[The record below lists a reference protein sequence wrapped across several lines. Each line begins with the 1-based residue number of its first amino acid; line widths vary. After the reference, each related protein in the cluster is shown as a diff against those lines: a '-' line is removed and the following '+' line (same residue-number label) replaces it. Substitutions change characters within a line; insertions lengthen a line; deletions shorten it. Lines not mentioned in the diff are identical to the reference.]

1 LSYLRL
7 AIVIKA
13 VTGPGGSMNIGSHG
27 FWLFAGIPLL
37 SAGLILL
44 LAWPARRLGLVDH
57 PSTRKH
63 HPHPVPLVGG
73 LAIWAAFTVGML
85 LKPDKL
91 PDYGFLLGG
100 MTLMTLVGFLDDIRP
115 ISHWVRLLFQI
126 LAVLVMGLADQVVL
140 SNLGNLFGS
149 GDILL
154 AHGAWLFTLFA
165 VVGLINALNMTDGLD
180 GLAGGQA
187 LLTTGWLLL
196 LCFHAPICIA
206 ARFESL
212 LVLALAIAGFL
223 VFNLRHPWRARA
235 SVFMGDAGSTLLG
248 YVLAWFLIRMSQGE
262 ARALDP
268 ITAVWILALPLMDTV
283 VVMIRRLMAGHSPFA
298 ADRQHLH
305 FLLLGYGLSD
315 ARAVASLL
323 LIAFGLGGVGV
334 LAQWFGVP
342 EDVRFYAFVVIFLL
356 YFAMTTRMVQVLRN
370 RLVIG
375 T

>member
-1 LSYLRL
+1 MPS
-7 AIVIKA
+7 
-13 VTGPGGSMNIGSHG
+13 
-27 FWLFAGIPLL
+27 WLLAGIPLL

-44 LAWPARRLGLVDH
+44 LAWPARRWGLVDH

-63 HPHPVPLVGG
+63 HPSPVPLVGG
-73 LAIWAAFTVGML
+73 LAIWGAFTLGML

-91 PDYGFLLGG
+91 PDYEFLLAG
-100 MTLMTLVGFLDDIRP
+100 MTLMTLVGLLDDIRP
-115 ISHWVRLLFQI
+115 LSPWFRLLFQG
-126 LAVLVMGLADQVVL
+126 LAVLGMGLADHVVL
-140 SNLGNLFGS
+140 NNLGNLFGS

-154 AHGAWLFTLFA
+154 THGAWLFTLFA

-187 LLTTGWLLL
+187 LVATGWLLL
-196 LCFHAPICIA
+196 LCLHAPILIE
-206 ARFESL
+206 ARLESL

-235 SVFMGDAGSTLLG
+235 SVFLGDAGSTLLG

-262 ARALDP
+262 APELDP

-283 VVMIRRLMAGHSPFA
+283 AVMIRRMLAGHNPFA

-305 FLLLGYGLSD
+305 FLLLGHGGLSD
-315 ARAVASLL
+315 GKVVAVLL
-323 LIAFGLGGVGV
+323 LIAFGLGGIGV

-342 EDVRFYAFVVIFLL
+342 EYLRFYAFVVVFLL
-356 YFAMTTRMVQVLRN
+356 YFAMTTRMVQMLRN

-375 T
+375 TQDRRRLSAPTSS

>member
-1 LSYLRL
+1 
-7 AIVIKA
+7 
-13 VTGPGGSMNIGSHG
+13 MNIGSHLY
-27 FWLFAGIPLL
+27 WLLAGILLL

-44 LAWPARRLGLVDH
+44 LAGPASRLGLVDL

-63 HPHPVPLVGG
+63 HRQPVPLVGG
-73 LAIWAAFTVGML
+73 IAIWAAFTTGML
-85 LKPDKL
+85 LKPESL

-100 MTLMTLVGFLDDIRP
+100 MTLMTLVGLLDDIHP
-115 ISHWVRLLFQI
+115 LSPWFRLLFQV
-126 LAVLVMGLADQVVL
+126 LAVLVMGLADHAVL
-140 SNLGNLFGS
+140 TNLGNLFGS

-154 AHGAWLFTLFA
+154 THGAWLFTLFA
-165 VVGLINALNMTDGLD
+165 VVGLINALNMMDGLD

-187 LLTTGWLLL
+187 LIATGWLLL
-196 LCFHAPICIA
+196 LCLHAPIRID
-206 ARFESL
+206 ARLESL

-223 VFNLRHPWRARA
+223 LFNLRHPWRARA

-283 VVMIRRLMAGHSPFA
+283 GVMIRRLMAGHSPFA

-315 ARAVASLL
+315 ARGVAILL
-323 LIAFGLGGVGV
+323 LIAFGLGGLGV

-342 EDVRFYAFVVIFLL
+342 EYLRFYAFVVVFLL
-356 YFAMTTRMVQVLRN
+356 YFAMTTKMLRG
-370 RLVIG
+370 VKE
-375 T
+375 